1 MRKFIKKRSHKIGL
15 PPGTLVHVGT
25 KKIEKIRITVIDYD
39 SDTFEEK
46 ELKTIEE
53 CFPCRDTQTVTWIN
67 IDGVHHMEVIEK
79 IGKHFNLHPLV
90 LEDIVNTGQ
99 RPKMEDF
106 EDYLFVVLKMLYRN
120 ENEVETQAEQVSLIV
135 GPQFVI
141 TFQEKVGD
149 VFNPVRERIR
159 SGKGRIRKMGSDYL
173 AYALIDSI
181 VDNYFTIL
189 EKLGEEIE
197 EMEKELVGDPKP
209 QILQSVNR
217 LKAELLFLRKLI
229 WPLRE
234 VISGLQRGESS
245 LIKETTGIY
254 LRDVYDHTIQVID
267 TIETFRDLA
276 SGMFDT
282 YLSSVSN
289 KMNEVMKVLT
299 IIATIFIPLTFV
311 AGIYGMNFNPEVS
324 LFNMPELNWKYG
336 YVMSIG
342 VMVLVALV
350 MVFYFKR
357 KKWL

>member
-1 MRKFIKKRSHKIGL
+1 MRKFIKKTSHKAGL
-15 PPGTLVHVGT
+15 PPGALVHVGT
-25 KKIEKIRITVIDYD
+25 QKIEKAKITVIDYD
-39 SDTFEEK
+39 EG
-46 ELKTIEE
+46 TIEE
-53 CFPCRDTQTVTWIN
+53 KALETIEGCFSYKDTSTVTWIN
-67 IDGVHHMEVIEK
+67 IDGVHQIDIIEK

-99 RPKMEDF
+99 RPKLEDF
-106 EDYLFVVLKMLYRN
+106 DDYLFVVLKMLYRN
-120 ENEVETQAEQVSLIV
+120 ENQKEAQAEQVSLIV

-149 VFNPVRERIR
+149 VFNPVRNRIR
-159 SGKGRIRKMGSDYL
+159 SGKGRLRKRDSDYL
-173 AYALIDSI
+173 AYVLIDSI

-197 EMEKELVGDPKP
+197 EMEKDLVGDPKP

-217 LKAELLFLRKLI
+217 LKTELLFLRKLI

-234 VISGLQRGESS
+234 VVSGLQRGESS
-245 LIKETTGIY
+245 LIKESTGIY

-289 KMNEVMKVLT
+289 RMNEVMKVLT

-311 AGIYGMNFNPEVS
+311 AGIYGMNFNPEAS
-324 LFNMPELNWKYG
+324 PLNMPELNWDYG
-336 YVMSIG
+336 YFVSIG
-342 VMVLVALV
+342 VMVIIALGMLV
-350 MVFYFKR
+350 FFKR
-357 KKWL
+357 KKWI

>member
-1 MRKFIKKRSHKIGL
+1 MRQFIKKRSHKSGL
-15 PPGTLVHVGT
+15 PPGTLVHVGI
-25 KKIEKIRITVIDYD
+25 KKTEKVKITVIDYD
-39 SDTFEEK
+39 EGNFEEK
-46 ELKTIEE
+46 ELKNIKD
-53 CFPCRDTQTVTWIN
+53 CFPYKDKSTVTWIN
-67 IDGVHHMEVIEK
+67 IDGVHQVDIIEK

-99 RPKMEDF
+99 RPKIEDF
-106 EDYLFVVLKMLYRN
+106 DDYLFVVLKMLYRN
-120 ENEVETQAEQVSLIV
+120 ENEKEAQAEQVSLIV

-141 TFQEKVGD
+141 TFQERVGD
-149 VFNPVRERIR
+149 VFNPLRERIR
-159 SGKGRIRKMGSDYL
+159 NGKGRIRKMGPDYL

-189 EKLGEEIE
+189 EKLGEDIE
-197 EMEKELVGDPKP
+197 EMEKDLVGDPKP
-209 QILQSVNR
+209 PILQSINR

-234 VISGLQRGESS
+234 VINGLQRGESS

-289 KMNEVMKVLT
+289 RMNEVMKVLT
-299 IIATIFIPLTFV
+299 IIATIFIPLTFI

-324 LFNMPELNWKYG
+324 LLNMPELNWKYG
-336 YVMSIG
+336 YVTSVGI
-342 VMVLVALV
+342 MVLVALV

-357 KKWL
+357 KKWF